1 MAKIAKLHKEVD
13 GVLNTIY
20 PSTITEAV
28 INIESGKNV
37 KEELVAINSKI
48 PTKTSDITN
57 DSGYITKDVG
67 NLTNYSTTN
76 TVNQAINNAVSSKV
90 DISSIS
96 TVATSGDYK
105 DLKNKPIIPSK
116 TSELTNNSNYI
127 TSSAVD
133 AKISSAI
140 ASVYRVKG
148 TVSNYSSLPKSNVT
162 IGDVYN
168 LSDTGANY
176 VCTATS
182 PITWDKLSETVDLSS
197 YSTTA
202 ENDAKYQLKGNYIT
216 SIPGEYVTDTELE
229 AKGYATA
236 TSVEAALVTKL
247 DSSAYKAATSTTSGY
262 MSSKD
267 YIKLSGIEENADV
280 NIIESITVN
289 GNAVSVTNKT
299 AAIEVKKYTHPK
311 FTKRNK
317 GLYKITVN
325 DEGHVSD
332 ATAVTKDDITAL
344 GIPAKDTV
352 YTHPSYT
359 PREAGLYKVT
369 VDSTGHVSNAAV
381 VTKADI
387 TSLGIPAQD
396 TVYTHPSYTSHS
408 EGLYKITVN
417 NLGHVSG
424 VKAVAKADI
433 TALGIPAQN
442 TTYSAGSGLSLSGTT
457 INHASSITA
466 GTAGSSSSTSG
477 SNTISIPYV
486 TYNNTG
492 HVTEAG
498 THTHTIN
505 EATTSTSGLMS
516 SKDKKKTN
524 RLESYTTATTV
535 ANLNVDYQTI
545 YVTLSENASLS
556 VSGGGTS
563 YNGRSITAYVYTSS
577 SVTIT
582 IPTSGNYVSM
592 CGSSFTTTAGGWVE
606 FSLVCVKG
614 VWHIAKLEQEQ

>member
-1 MAKIAKLHKEVD
+1 MAKIAKLQKEVD

-28 INIESGKNV
+28 INIK
-37 KEELVAINSKI
+37 NSKSLKDELTDINNRI

-57 DSGYITKDVG
+57 DSGYITKNVS

-148 TVSNYSSLPKSNVT
+148 TVANYSSLPKSNVT

-216 SIPGEYVTDTELE
+216 SIPAEYVTDTELE

-236 TSVEAALVTKL
+236 TSVEAALATKL

-267 YIKLSGIEENADV
+267 YIKLSGIEEKADV

-299 AAIEVKKYTHPK
+299 AAIKVKEYTHPK
-311 FTKRNK
+311 FTKHDK

-325 DEGHVSD
+325 NEGHVSD
-332 ATAVTKDDITAL
+332 AT
-344 GIPAKDTV
+344 
-352 YTHPSYT
+352 S
-359 PREAGLYKVT
+359 
-369 VDSTGHVSNAAV
+369 

-417 NLGHVSG
+417 ELGHVSG

-433 TALGIPAQN
+433 TALGIPAKD

-466 GTAGSSSSTSG
+466 GTAGSSNATSG
-477 SNTISIPYV
+477 ITIDIPYV
-486 TYNNTG
+486 TYNATG
-492 HVTEAG
+492 HVTAAG
-498 THTHTIN
+498 THKHNIDM
-505 EATTSTSGLMS
+505 ATTSAPGLMPS
-516 SKDKKKTN
+516 LDKAKTK

-535 ANLNVDYQTI
+535 ALLDADYQTI

-556 VSGGGTS
+556 ASGGGTA
-563 YNGRSITAYVYTSS
+563 YNGRIINAYVYTDS

-606 FSLVCVKG
+606 FSLVCVGGK
-614 VWHIAKLEQEQ
+614 WHIAKLEQEQ

>member
-148 TVSNYSSLPKSNVT
+148 TVSNYSSLPTSNVT

-236 TSVEAALVTKL
+236 TSVEAALATKL

-267 YIKLSGIEENADV
+267 YIKLSGIEEKADV

-289 GNAVSVTNKT
+289 GSAVSVTNKT
-299 AAIEVKKYTHPK
+299 AAIKVKEYTHPK
-311 FTKRNK
+311 FTNHEK

-325 DEGHVSD
+325 NEGHVSD
-332 ATAVTKDDITAL
+332 AT
-344 GIPAKDTV
+344 
-352 YTHPSYT
+352 S
-359 PREAGLYKVT
+359 
-369 VDSTGHVSNAAV
+369 

-396 TVYTHPSYTSHS
+396 TIYTHPSYTPQS
-408 EGLYKITVN
+408 EGLYKITVDE
-417 NLGHVSG
+417 LGHVSG
-424 VKAVAKADI
+424 VRAVATDDI
-433 TALGIPAQN
+433 IALGIPAQD
-442 TTYSAGSGLSLSGTT
+442 TTYSAGTGISFSGTT
-457 INHASSITA
+457 INHTSSIKA
-466 GTAGSSSSTSG
+466 GTAGSVPD
-477 SNTISIPYV
+477 TIGTNQILIPYIQ
-486 TYNNTG
+486 YDDTG
-492 HVTEAG
+492 HIRETG
-498 THTHTIN
+498 NRTHTIN
-505 EATTSTSGLMS
+505 TATTSASGLMS
-516 SKDKKKTN
+516 STDKTKMN

-535 ANLNVDYQTI
+535 ASLDVNYQTI

-556 VSGGGTS
+556 ASGTGS
-563 YNGRSITAYVYTSS
+563 AYNGRSITAYVYTGS

-582 IPTSGNYVSM
+582 IPTSGDYVSM
-592 CGSSFTTTAGGWVE
+592 CGSSFTTTADGWVE
-606 FSLVCVKG
+606 FSLVCVQG
-614 VWHIAKLEQEQ
+614 IWHIAKLEAE

>member
-148 TVSNYSSLPKSNVT
+148 TVANYSSLPKSNVT

-216 SIPGEYVTDTELE
+216 SIPAEYVTDTELE

-236 TSVEAALVTKL
+236 TSVETALATKL

-267 YIKLSGIEENADV
+267 YIKLSGIEEKADV

-299 AAIEVKKYTHPK
+299 AAIKVKEYTHPK
-311 FTKRNK
+311 FTKHDK

-325 DEGHVSD
+325 NEGHVSD
-332 ATAVTKDDITAL
+332 AT
-344 GIPAKDTV
+344 
-352 YTHPSYT
+352 S
-359 PREAGLYKVT
+359 
-369 VDSTGHVSNAAV
+369 

-408 EGLYKITVN
+408 KGLYKITVN
-417 NLGHVSG
+417 ELGHVSG
-424 VKAVAKADI
+424 VGAVAKADI
-433 TALGIPAQN
+433 TALGIPAQD

-466 GTAGSSSSTSG
+466 GTAGSSNATSG
-477 SNTISIPYV
+477 ITIDIPYV
-486 TYNNTG
+486 TYNATG
-492 HVTEAG
+492 HVTAAG
-498 THTHTIN
+498 THRHTIDI
-505 EATTSTSGLMS
+505 ATTSAPGLMPS
-516 SKDKKKTN
+516 LDKAKTK

-535 ANLNVDYQTI
+535 ALLDANYQTI

-556 VSGGGTS
+556 ASGGGTA
-563 YNGRSITAYVYTSS
+563 YNGRIINAYVYTDS

-606 FSLVCVKG
+606 FSLVCVGGK
-614 VWHIAKLEQEQ
+614 WHIAKLEQEQ

>member
-1 MAKIAKLHKEVD
+1 MAKIAKLQKEVD

-28 INIESGKNV
+28 INIKNS
-37 KEELVAINSKI
+37 KSLKDELTDINNKI

-57 DSGYITKDVG
+57 DSGYITKNVS

-105 DLKNKPIIPSK
+105 DLNNKPIIPSK
-116 TSELTNNSNYI
+116 TSELTNDSNYI

-133 AKISSAI
+133 TKISSAI

-176 VCTATS
+176 VCTAKS

-216 SIPGEYVTDTELE
+216 SIPNEYVTDTELE
-229 AKGYATA
+229 AKGYATV
-236 TSVEAALVTKL
+236 TSVETALATKL

-267 YIKLSGIEENADV
+267 YIKLSGIEEKADV

-299 AAIEVKKYTHPK
+299 AAIKVKEYTHPK
-311 FTKRNK
+311 FTKHDK

-325 DEGHVSD
+325 NEGHVSD
-332 ATAVTKDDITAL
+332 AT
-344 GIPAKDTV
+344 
-352 YTHPSYT
+352 S
-359 PREAGLYKVT
+359 
-369 VDSTGHVSNAAV
+369 

-417 NLGHVSG
+417 ELGHVSG
-424 VKAVAKADI
+424 VGAVAKADI
-433 TALGIPAQN
+433 TALGIPAKD

-477 SNTISIPYV
+477 TNTISIPYV

-492 HVTEAG
+492 HVTAAG

-505 EATTSTSGLMS
+505 EATTSASGLMS
-516 SKDKKKTN
+516 STDKTKMN

-535 ANLNVDYQTI
+535 ASLNVNYQTI
-545 YVTLSENASLS
+545 YVTLSANASLS
-556 VSGGGTS
+556 ASGTGS
-563 YNGRSITAYVYTSS
+563 AYNGRSITAYVYTAS
-577 SVTIT
+577 SVTIA
-582 IPTSGNYVSM
+582 IPTSGDYVSM

-606 FSLVCVKG
+606 FSLVCVNG

>member
-1 MAKIAKLHKEVD
+1 MAKIAKLQKEVD

-28 INIESGKNV
+28 INIKNS
-37 KEELVAINSKI
+37 KSLKDELTDINNKI

-96 TVATSGDYK
+96 TVATSGNYK
-105 DLKNKPIIPSK
+105 DLNNKPIIPSK
-116 TSELTNNSNYI
+116 TSELTNDSNYI

-133 AKISSAI
+133 TKISSAI

-216 SIPGEYVTDTELE
+216 SIPAEYVTDTELE

-236 TSVEAALVTKL
+236 ASVKTALATKL

-280 NIIESITVN
+280 NIIEAITVN

-299 AAIEVKKYTHPK
+299 AAIEVNKYTHPK

-417 NLGHVSG
+417 KLGHVSG

-433 TALGIPAQN
+433 TALGIPAQD
-442 TTYSAGSGLSLSGTT
+442 TTYSAGSGLSLSGTK

-466 GTAGSSSSTSG
+466 GTAGSSNSTSG
-477 SNTISIPYV
+477 ITIDIPYV
-486 TYNNTG
+486 TYNATG
-492 HVTEAG
+492 HITAAG
-498 THTHTIN
+498 THSHTIDI
-505 EATTSTSGLMS
+505 ATTSAPGLMPS
-516 SKDKKKTN
+516 LDRAKTK

-556 VSGGGTS
+556 VNGGGTA

>member
-57 DSGYITKDVG
+57 DSGYITKNVS

-96 TVATSGDYK
+96 TVATSGDYR
-105 DLKNKPIIPSK
+105 DLNNKPIIPSK
-116 TSELTNNSNYI
+116 TSELTNDSNYI

-133 AKISSAI
+133 TKISSAI

-148 TVSNYSSLPKSNVT
+148 TVANYSSLPKSNVT

-216 SIPGEYVTDTELE
+216 SIPAEYVTDTELE

-236 TSVEAALVTKL
+236 TSVETALATKL

-280 NIIESITVN
+280 NIIEAITVN
-289 GNAVSVTNKT
+289 GDAVSVTNKT
-299 AAIEVKKYTHPK
+299 AAIEVNEYTHPK
-311 FTKRNK
+311 FTNHEK

-325 DEGHVSD
+325 NEGHVSD
-332 ATAVTKDDITAL
+332 AT
-344 GIPAKDTV
+344 
-352 YTHPSYT
+352 S
-359 PREAGLYKVT
+359 
-369 VDSTGHVSNAAV
+369 

-396 TVYTHPSYTSHS
+396 TVYTHPSYTPQS

-417 NLGHVSG
+417 ELGHVSG
-424 VKAVAKADI
+424 VGAVAKADI
-433 TALGIPAQN
+433 TALGIPAQD
-442 TTYSAGSGLSLSGTT
+442 TTYSAGSGLSLSGTK

-466 GTAGSSSSTSG
+466 GTAGSSNATSG
-477 SNTISIPYV
+477 ITIDIPYV
-486 TYNNTG
+486 TYNATG
-492 HVTEAG
+492 HVTAAG
-498 THTHTIN
+498 THKHTIDL
-505 EATTSTSGLMS
+505 ATTSAPGLMPS
-516 SKDKKKTN
+516 LDRAKTK

-535 ANLNVDYQTI
+535 ALLNADYQTI

-556 VSGGGTS
+556 ASGGGTA

-577 SVTIT
+577 PVTIT
-582 IPTSGNYVSM
+582 IPDFGDYVSM

-606 FSLVCVKG
+606 FSLVCVGGK
-614 VWHIAKLEQEQ
+614 WHIAKLEQEQ

>member
-1 MAKIAKLHKEVD
+1 MAKIAKLQKEVD

-28 INIESGKNV
+28 INIKNS
-37 KEELVAINSKI
+37 KSLKDELTDINNKI

-105 DLKNKPIIPSK
+105 DLNNKPIIPSK
-116 TSELTNNSNYI
+116 TSELTNDSNYI

-133 AKISSAI
+133 TKISSAI

-148 TVSNYSSLPKSNVT
+148 TVSNYSSLPTSNVT

-176 VCTATS
+176 VCTATR

-216 SIPGEYVTDTELE
+216 SIPAEYVTDTELE

-236 TSVEAALVTKL
+236 TSVETALATKL

-299 AAIEVKKYTHPK
+299 AAIKVKEYTHPK
-311 FTKRNK
+311 FTKHDK

-325 DEGHVSD
+325 NEGHVSD

-417 NLGHVSG
+417 KLGHVSG
-424 VKAVAKADI
+424 VGAVAKADI
-433 TALGIPAQN
+433 TALGIPAKD

-466 GTAGSSSSTSG
+466 GTAGSSNSTSG
-477 SNTISIPYV
+477 ATIDIPYV
-486 TYNNTG
+486 TYNATG
-492 HVTEAG
+492 HITAAG
-498 THTHTIN
+498 THSHTIDI
-505 EATTSTSGLMS
+505 ATTSAPGLMPS
-516 SKDKKKTN
+516 LDRAKTK
-524 RLESYTTATTV
+524 RLESYKTATTV

-556 VSGGGTS
+556 VSGGGTA
-563 YNGRSITAYVYTSS
+563 YNGRSITAYVYTDS

>member
-1 MAKIAKLHKEVD
+1 MAKIAKLQKEVD

-28 INIESGKNV
+28 INIKSSKSL
-37 KEELVAINSKI
+37 KDELTDINNKI

-216 SIPGEYVTDTELE
+216 SIPAEYVTDTELE

-236 TSVEAALVTKL
+236 TSVEAALATKL

-267 YIKLSGIEENADV
+267 YIKLSGIEEKADV

-299 AAIEVKKYTHPK
+299 AAIKVKEYTHPK
-311 FTKRNK
+311 FTKHDR

-325 DEGHVSD
+325 NEGHVSD
-332 ATAVTKDDITAL
+332 AT
-344 GIPAKDTV
+344 
-352 YTHPSYT
+352 S
-359 PREAGLYKVT
+359 
-369 VDSTGHVSNAAV
+369 

-417 NLGHVSG
+417 ELGHVSG
-424 VKAVAKADI
+424 VGAVAKADI
-433 TALGIPAQN
+433 TALGIPAKD
-442 TTYSAGSGLSLSGTT
+442 TTYSAGSGLSLSGTK

-466 GTAGSSSSTSG
+466 GTAGSSNATSG
-477 SNTISIPYV
+477 ITIDIPYV
-486 TYNNTG
+486 TYNATG
-492 HVTEAG
+492 HVTAAG
-498 THTHTIN
+498 THKHNIDM
-505 EATTSTSGLMS
+505 ATTSKAGLMHHA
-516 SKDKKKTN
+516 DKAKTN

-535 ANLNVDYQTI
+535 ASLNVNYQTI

-556 VSGGGTS
+556 VSGLGTS

-577 SVTIT
+577 PVTIT
-582 IPTSGNYVSM
+582 IPDFGDYVSM

-606 FSLVCVKG
+606 FSLVCVGGK
-614 VWHIAKLEQEQ
+614 WHIAKLEQEQ